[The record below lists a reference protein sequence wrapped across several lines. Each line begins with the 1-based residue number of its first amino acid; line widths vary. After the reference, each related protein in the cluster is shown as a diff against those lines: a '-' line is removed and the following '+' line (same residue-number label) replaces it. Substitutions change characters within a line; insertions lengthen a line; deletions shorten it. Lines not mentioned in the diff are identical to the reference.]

1 MPARA
6 LPITTLTALNRLIR
20 LPLALMVAGT
30 AMAGALAW
38 PAPLSGSTWWA
49 LGWGVFLLA
58 SASSVLNQ
66 VQERATDAL
75 LRRTCQRPLASGMLS
90 PRTGTIIGLLLAS
103 GGLALL
109 TIGTG
114 SGPALLGLAALVWY
128 LAVYTPLKRCSS
140 LAVLA
145 GTPCG
150 AVPPLMGWLA
160 AGGNLPAPQP
170 LALAL
175 FMFLW
180 QVPHYWL
187 LALPEREE
195 LQAAGFCVLPALSDR
210 QLLAVSHRWILGL
223 ALATLLLPALSLP
236 ATPLLQGVLA
246 GLALALAIMTS
257 WSWQRS
263 LFTAVTAQR
272 WRCTLYLYLGMI
284 LLVLCIDALHS

>member
-1 MPARA
+1 M
-6 LPITTLTALNRLIR
+6 TTLTALNRLLR
-20 LPLALMVAGT
+20 LPLALMVACTALAG
-30 AMAGALAW
+30 AMAW
-38 PAPLSGSTWWA
+38 HAPLPGLTWWA

-58 SASSVLNQ
+58 TASSVLNQ

-75 LRRTCQRPLASGMLS
+75 MRRTCRRPLACGALS
-90 PRTGTIIGLLLAS
+90 PRAGTMIGLVLAN

-114 SGPALLGLAALVWY
+114 LGPAMLGLAALAWY

-150 AVPPLMGWLA
+150 AIPPLMGWLA
-160 AGGNLPAPQP
+160 AGGPFPAPQP
-170 LALAL
+170 LALVL

-187 LALPEREE
+187 LALPDRDE
-195 LQAAGFCVLPALSDR
+195 LHSAGFRVLPALSDR

-236 ATPLLQGVLA
+236 VAPLLQGVLA
-246 GLALALAIMTS
+246 GLALALAIMSS
-257 WSWQRS
+257 WFWHHS
-263 LFTAVTAQR
+263 LFAVDTAR
-272 WRCTLYLYLGMI
+272 RLRRLLSLYLSSI
-284 LLVLCIDALHS
+284 ILVLFIDVLCR